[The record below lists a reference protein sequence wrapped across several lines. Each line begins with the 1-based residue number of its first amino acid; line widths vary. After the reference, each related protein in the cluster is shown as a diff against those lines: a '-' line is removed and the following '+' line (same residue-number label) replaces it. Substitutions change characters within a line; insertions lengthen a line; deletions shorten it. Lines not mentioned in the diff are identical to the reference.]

1 MTSTSFSEKLAE
13 STASNDSLV
22 CVGLDP
28 VPSRLPESLLGEPDP
43 VFAFNRRIIDCTCD
57 LVCAYKPNLAF
68 YGALGRDGWD
78 ALEATIDH
86 VPDRIPVILDAKSGD
101 IGPSAERYA
110 VMFFEELGADAAT
123 ANPYMGGDAIKPF
136 LAYPDKGTFLL
147 CLTSNPGAADIM
159 LQQLPGGRMVFE
171 EMALRAREWNESG
184 NCGLVVGAT
193 QAGGAMRSVRALAP
207 ELPILVPGVGAQG
220 GDVESAVRSAAR
232 PDGTGLL
239 VNASRS
245 VLYASTGEDFASAA
259 RGATAALREE
269 INQYRPH
276 PSGA

>member
-1 MTSTSFSEKLAE
+1 MTSTSFCEKLAE

-43 VFAFNRRIIDCTCD
+43 VFAFNRQIIDCTCD

-78 ALEATIDH
+78 ALKATIDH

-101 IGPSAERYA
+101 IGSSAERYA
-110 VMFFEELGADAAT
+110 VMLFEELGADAAT
-123 ANPYMGGDAIKPF
+123 ANPYMGGDAMEPF
-136 LAYPDKGTFLL
+136 LSYPDKGTFLL

-171 EMALRAREWNESG
+171 ETALRAREWNESG

-245 VLYASTGEDFASAA
+245 ILYASPGEEFAVAA
-259 RGATAALREE
+259 RTAAAALRKE
-269 INQYRPH
+269 INQYRTH
-276 PSGA
+276 PGAA